1 MYNIITKRKRRGGFL
16 FAFPFMDAAVLAPF
30 STKLFNVESF
40 TIIIQAF
47 LIPATSY
54 NVFSSDHRAIH
65 HPSDGTNVRRR

>member
-40 TIIIQAF
+40 TLFIQHF
-47 LIPATSY
+47 
-54 NVFSSDHRAIH
+54 
-65 HPSDGTNVRRR
+65 